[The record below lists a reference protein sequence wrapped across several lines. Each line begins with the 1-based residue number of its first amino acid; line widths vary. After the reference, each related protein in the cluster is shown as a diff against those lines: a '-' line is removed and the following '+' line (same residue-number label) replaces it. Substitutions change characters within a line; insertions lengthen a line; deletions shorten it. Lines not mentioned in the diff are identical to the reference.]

1 MASYV
6 EDFCEMLRGSGQFDE
21 LEIRILRALVKL
33 DKSRNYKVTASLIA
47 KEAGL
52 SVTNAYKYLYA
63 LQEKGL
69 VESSENKNKI
79 FWLAHSTNPFPR
91 LFSKVTQDYFKKK
104 KLFSDLESMYSKFID
119 QTEVWGNE
127 KIYER
132 YDGDYT
138 QKAALLF
145 DIARKE
151 IFITTNRFFDDLIL
165 LEAVKRAVERG
176 VKIKII
182 AEELHPERV
191 EKLGKIAIE
200 MRLGKAW
207 PYVIVVDGKHGMSLD
222 GADRGIFFLNHN
234 SDYKNR
240 FEDMWDKAEKL

>member
-1 MASYV
+1 M
-6 EDFCEMLRGSGQFDE
+6 
-21 LEIRILRALVKL
+21 
-33 DKSRNYKVTASLIA
+33 
-47 KEAGL
+47 
-52 SVTNAYKYLYA
+52 
-63 LQEKGL
+63 
-69 VESSENKNKI
+69 
-79 FWLAHSTNPFPR
+79 
-91 LFSKVTQDYFKKK
+91 
-104 KLFSDLESMYSKFID
+104 
-119 QTEVWGNE
+119 
-127 KIYER
+127 
-132 YDGDYT
+132 
-138 QKAALLF
+138 
-145 DIARKE
+145 
-151 IFITTNRFFDDLIL
+151 IL